1 MAGGERVRPPAD
13 LRSRWTRDETGLVA
27 TASHRSTAAA
37 GRPDDPPTNPRR
49 VLYRGGRVRSP
60 VSPFAT
66 ALLTDG
72 DTVAWVG
79 TEEVAATLAADLAGD
94 PVGAVVELDDALVTP
109 AFVDAH
115 VHATA
120 TGLALGGLDLGTA
133 PTLTAAL
140 DALASHA
147 RAQPGRVILGT
158 GWDET
163 AWPQRRPPTAAE
175 IDRAA
180 GSDTSGPGPLVYL
193 ARADVHSAVVSSAL
207 ADRAGAAG
215 LPGWAGDGLCRLDAH
230 HAVRAAALAC
240 VGPSQRREAQRRTRA
255 RAARLGIAAL
265 HEMAGPRVSSEDDL
279 AGLLALARAE
289 PGPEVWGYWSGDTA
303 TAARHGVGFGGDLF
317 VDGSIGSH
325 TAALCAPYADLPGET
340 GVLHLHADGVR
351 ESVLRAVAAG
361 LQVGFHVIGDSAITT
376 ALDGLEAAADRI
388 GLERVVAGR
397 HRLEH
402 CEMADPDAVRRMAR
416 LGVVASVQPA
426 FDARWGGADGMYA
439 GRLGVE
445 RARAMNPFATMA
457 AAGVVLA
464 LSSDAP
470 VTPLDPWGGVRAA
483 VQHHTPGAALSAR
496 AAFSAATRGGW
507 RAARA
512 DGDGSGE
519 LAPGSP
525 ASFAVWAV
533 PGELV
538 VQVPDD
544 RVAAWSTDPRA
555 AVAGLPDLSDPSGAA
570 PACLR
575 TVVRGRPVFVADQ
588 PHGAA

>member
-1 MAGGERVRPPAD
+1 M
-13 LRSRWTRDETGLVA
+13 
-27 TASHRSTAAA
+27 
-37 GRPDDPPTNPRR
+37 
-49 VLYRGGRVRSP
+49 LYRGGRVRSP

-66 ALLTDG
+66 AMLTDG

-79 TEEVAATLAADLAGD
+79 GEEVAATFAADLAGR
-94 PVGAVVELDDALVTP
+94 PEAAVVELDDALVTP

-120 TGLALGGLDLGTA
+120 AGLALGGLDLAGA

-140 DALASHA
+140 DALAAYA
-147 RAQPGRVILGT
+147 RGRSGSIILGT
-158 GWDET
+158 GWDES
-163 AWPQRRPPTAAE
+163 AWPEGRAPTAAE

-180 GSDTSGPGPLVYL
+180 GGGAAGSGSGPLVYL

-207 ADRAGAAG
+207 SARAGVGAG
-215 LPGWAGDGLCRLDAH
+215 FPGWSGDGHCRLDAH
-230 HAVRAAALAC
+230 HAVRATALASI
-240 VGPSQRREAQRRTRA
+240 GADQRAEAQRRTRS
-255 RAARLGIAAL
+255 RAAELGIGAL
-265 HEMAGPRVSSEDDL
+265 HEMAGPQVSSQDDL
-279 AGLLALARAE
+279 IGLLALARAE
-289 PGPEVWGYWSGDTA
+289 PGPEVWGYWSGEIA
-303 TAARHGVGFGGDLF
+303 TAVRLGVGCGGDLF

-325 TAALCAPYADLPGET
+325 TAALGAPYADRAGEVGT
-340 GVLHLHADGVR
+340 LHLDVDDVR
-351 ESVLRAVAAG
+351 EQVLEATAAG
-361 LQVGFHVIGDSAITT
+361 AQIGFHAIGDAAI
-376 ALDGLEAAADRI
+376 AAVLDGLEAAAGRVGRDRI
-388 GLERVVAGR
+388 AGGR

-426 FDARWGGADGMYA
+426 FDARWGGPDGMYA
-439 GRLGVE
+439 ERLGQE
-445 RARAMNPFATMA
+445 RAAAMNPFAGLA

-470 VTPLDPWGGVRAA
+470 VTPLDPWAGVRAA
-483 VQHHTPGAALSAR
+483 ARHHSPGAALSAR

-512 DGDGSGE
+512 EGDGSGE
-519 LAPGSP
+519 LAPGRP

-544 RVAAWSTDPRA
+544 RIAGWSTDPRA
-555 AVAGLPDLSDPSGAA
+555 GVAGLPDLAGPA
-570 PACLR
+570 PRCLR
-575 TVVRGRPVFVADQ
+575 TVVRGEPVFVAD
-588 PHGAA
+588 GADSR

>member
-1 MAGGERVRPPAD
+1 M
-13 LRSRWTRDETGLVA
+13 T
-27 TASHRSTAAA
+27 TASHGSSTSHSPSTSSGRSAEARAA
-37 GRPDDPPTNPRR
+37 RPSR

-66 ALLTDG
+66 SMLTDG

-79 TEEVAATLAADLAGD
+79 TDEVAATLAADLAGQSD
-94 PVGAVVELDDALVTP
+94 AAVVELDDALITP

-120 TGLALGGLDLGTA
+120 AGLALGGLDLAGA
-133 PTLTAAL
+133 PTLAAAL
-140 DALASHA
+140 DALSAYA
-147 RAQPGRVILGT
+147 KGRSGSVILGT

-163 AWPQRRPPTAAE
+163 AWPERRAPTAAE

-180 GSDTSGPGPLVYL
+180 GGAGGNGSGPLVYL

-207 ADRAGAAG
+207 AARAGVGAG
-215 LPGWAGDGLCRLDAH
+215 FPGWSGTGRCLLDAH
-230 HAVRAAALAC
+230 HAVRSTALAS
-240 VGPSQRREAQRRTRA
+240 VGTVQCEEAQRRTRA
-255 RAARLGIAAL
+255 RAAELGIAAL
-265 HEMAGPRVSSEDDL
+265 HEMAGPQVSSEEDL
-279 AGLLALARAE
+279 VALLVLAHAE
-289 PGPEVWGYWSGDTA
+289 PGPEVSGYWSGEISTA
-303 TAARHGVGFGGDLF
+303 RRLGVGCGGDLF

-325 TAALCAPYADLPGET
+325 TAALGSPYTDRADEV
-340 GVLHLHADGVR
+340 GVLQLDADDVR
-351 ESVLRAVAAG
+351 EQVLEATAAG
-361 LQVGFHVIGDSAITT
+361 LQIGFHVIGDAAI
-376 ALDGLEAAADRI
+376 AVVLDGLEAAAERVGLDRI
-388 GLERVVAGR
+388 VGGR

-402 CEMADPDAVRRMAR
+402 CEMAGPDAVRRMAR

-439 GRLGVE
+439 QRLGPD
-445 RARAMNPFATMA
+445 RAAAMNPFAGLA

-483 VQHHTPGAALSAR
+483 VRHHAADSALSAR

-512 DGDGSGE
+512 EGDGSGE
-519 LAPGSP
+519 LAPGRP

-533 PGELV
+533 PDELV
-538 VQVPDD
+538 VQVPDG
-544 RVAAWSTDPRA
+544 RIAAWSTDPRA
-555 AVAGLPDLSDPSGAA
+555 AVAGLPNLSGAA
-570 PACLR
+570 PSCLR
-575 TVVRGRPVFVADQ
+575 TVVRGRPVFVVDE
-588 PHGAA
+588 PVTDR